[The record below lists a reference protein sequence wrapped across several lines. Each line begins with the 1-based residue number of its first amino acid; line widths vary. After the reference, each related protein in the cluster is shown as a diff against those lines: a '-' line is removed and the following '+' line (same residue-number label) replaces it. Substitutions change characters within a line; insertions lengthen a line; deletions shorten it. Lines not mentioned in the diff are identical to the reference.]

1 MVSDLTPLEVAMG
14 IATVLA
20 VAEILIFILEDE

>member
-14 IATVLA
+14 MA
-20 VAEILIFILEDE
+20 VVFAAMEILIFILEDK